1 MINKKKINKIFDYL
15 FPMCRS
21 ISGKGYR
28 DSMEYI
34 KRFIPLKIYKFK
46 SGKKVFDWEIPKEW
60 NITEGYIKF
69 KNKKILDFRENN
81 LHVVNY
87 SAPINKTIDLIDL
100 KKNIFYIK
108 KYPKLIPYVTSYYKK
123 KWGFCLSYEK
133 YKKLKK
139 GKYDIQ
145 INSFFKEGYIQNGLT
160 ILKGKSKK
168 ICLISSYLCHPS
180 MANNEL
186 SGPLTLLL
194 IYNKIKKWKNRNLTY
209 YFLINPETIG
219 AVAFLSKYEKKLKKN
234 LHSGIVLTCLG
245 GPKKKLSY
253 KLSRSNSSPLDKIMN
268 HYNNRGMIEIRKFD
282 PADGSDERQYCSG
295 KMNLPVGQISR
306 TVYGTYKEY
315 HTSGDNKKFMNI
327 NKIIQSSKI
336 IEKLLQDNDNTKMIH
351 RFEENCE
358 LQLGKRNLYP
368 NLSFAHSLNNN
379 EMNLNAEEF
388 KIMINILSYADG
400 KHNIFDIEK
409 ITKSK
414 VSKIEK
420 IINFLIKKKLIY
432 LKI

>member
-1 MINKKKINKIFDYL
+1 MLKKKKINDIFDYL
-15 FPMCRS
+15 FPICRS
-21 ISGKGYR
+21 ISGVGYR
-28 DSMEYI
+28 DSIEYL
-34 KRFIPLKIYKFK
+34 KRFIPLKIHKFK
-46 SGKKVFDWEIPKEW
+46 SNKKVFDWEIPNEW
-60 NITEGYIKF
+60 NITDGYIKF
-69 KNKKILDFRENN
+69 ENKKILDFKKNN
-81 LHVVNY
+81 LHVINY
-87 SAPINKTIDLIDL
+87 SAPINKTLDLTEL
-100 KKNIFYIK
+100 KKNIFYIR

-133 YKKLKK
+133 YKKLKN
-139 GKYDIQ
+139 GKYDVRIKS
-145 INSFFKEGYIQNGLT
+145 SFKKGHIQNGLA
-160 ILKGKSKK
+160 ILKGKSDK

-194 IYNKIKKWKNRNLTY
+194 IYEKIKKWNNRNLTY

-219 AVAFLSKYEKKLKKN
+219 SVAFLSKYEKQLKKN

-245 GPKKKLSY
+245 GPKEKLSY
-253 KLSRSNSSPLDKIMN
+253 KLSRSNLSPLDKVMK
-268 HYNNRGMIEIRKFD
+268 HYNNKGMIQIRKFD
-282 PADGSDERQYCSG
+282 PMDGSDERQYCAG

-327 NKIIQSSKI
+327 NKIMESSNI
-336 IEKLLQDNDNTKMIH
+336 IEKILKDNDKTKMIH
-351 RFEENCE
+351 RFEDNCE

-368 NLSFAHSLNNN
+368 NLNFAHSKNNN
-379 EMNLNAEEF
+379 NINLNATDF

-400 KHNIFDIEK
+400 HHNIFDIEK
-409 ITKSK
+409 LTNFKIN
-414 VSKIEK
+414 KIEK
-420 IINFLIKKKLIY
+420 IIELLIKKKLIY